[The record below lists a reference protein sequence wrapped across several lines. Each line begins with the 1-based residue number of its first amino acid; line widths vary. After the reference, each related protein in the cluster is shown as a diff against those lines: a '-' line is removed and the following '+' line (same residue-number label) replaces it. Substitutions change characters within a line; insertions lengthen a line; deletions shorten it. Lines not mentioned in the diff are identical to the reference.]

1 MVIKYTPCE
10 VVVMDR
16 CPFCSI
22 VRGELPAKVEYE
34 DEHCIVFRDAA
45 PQAPVHLLAVP
56 KAHVASADDVSDPT
70 LWSDLMVGVTSA
82 VKALGL
88 TGGYRLVVN
97 CGETAGQTVPH
108 LHIHILAG
116 RGLHWPPG

>member
-1 MVIKYTPCE
+1 MNG
-10 VVVMDR
+10 
-16 CPFCSI
+16 CPFCAI
-22 VRGELPAKVEYE
+22 VGGSLPAKIEYE
-34 DEHCIVFRDAA
+34 DESCIVFRDAN

-56 KAHVASADDVSDPT
+56 KTHVESVDAVSDPT
-70 LWSDLMVGVTSA
+70 LWSNLMAGVKKA
-82 VKALGL
+82 VNVLGL

-97 CGETAGQTVPH
+97 CGESAGQTVPH

>member
-1 MVIKYTPCE
+1 
-10 VVVMDR
+10 MDR
-16 CPFCSI
+16 CPFCAI

-34 DEHCIVFRDAA
+34 DEHCIVFRDAN

-56 KAHVASADDVSDPT
+56 KVHVESVDAVSDPA
-70 LWSDLMVGVTSA
+70 LWSDLMAA
-82 VKALGL
+82 VQAVVRKLSL
-88 TGGYRLVVN
+88 VGGYRLVIN
-97 CGETAGQTVPH
+97 CGRPAGQTVPH